1 MLPLVIC
8 GFMFMKGLNNLCF
21 CEFGLF
27 DISAFKVEN
36 LLSTFKWPNFR
47 EAYTKMIIPMLVC
60 RDAGAEINFCMHS
73 FDAIELSC
81 RKDENGN
88 VVHATLKIG
97 EALLMVHGEI
107 KHLASRAPQLDG
119 TSPIV
124 IYYCDLSL
132 W

>member
-1 MLPLVIC
+1 
-8 GFMFMKGLNNLCF
+8 MK
-21 CEFGLF
+21 
-27 DISAFKVEN
+27 
-36 LLSTFKWPNFR
+36 P
-47 EAYTKMIIPMLVC
+47 KMIIPMLVC

-81 RKDENGN
+81 RKDEDGN

-119 TSPIV
+119 SSPIV
-124 IYYCDLSL
+124 IYLYGDEVDTVIERAVTQGARILL
-132 W
+132 PAEDTFWGDRVGRIIDPEGHVWNIATQINKGT